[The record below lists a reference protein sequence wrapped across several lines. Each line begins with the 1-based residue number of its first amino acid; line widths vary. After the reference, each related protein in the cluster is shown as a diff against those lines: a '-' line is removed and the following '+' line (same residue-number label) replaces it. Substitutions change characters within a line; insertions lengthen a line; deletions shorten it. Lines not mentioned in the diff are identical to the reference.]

1 MLRKIIVLMTFCLSI
16 ATVAT
21 AQVQQT
27 KGDYDDKF
35 RQLDEIL
42 PTANTYRTAGGEPG
56 HEYWQQRADYV
67 INATLDED
75 LRRITGDVAITYY
88 NNSPDTMRFV
98 WVQLDQNRFN
108 KDSMQH
114 RSATFNSSPANVKGF
129 DHKPA
134 RISLGQLRTQQL
146 QADQSF
152 GFEINSV
159 KSSGRDLKFTV
170 VGTKMRVD
178 LPTPLAA
185 GNNPSASR

>member
-16 ATVAT
+16 VTVAT

-27 KGDYDDKF
+27 KGDYVDKF

-75 LRRITGDVAITYY
+75 LRRITGDVAITYH

-108 KDSMQH
+108 KNSMQH
-114 RSATFNSSPANVKGF
+114 KTATFNS
-129 DHKPA
+129 
-134 RISLGQLRTQQL
+134 LT
-146 QADQSF
+146 
-152 GFEINSV
+152 
-159 KSSGRDLKFTV
+159 
-170 VGTKMRVD
+170 
-178 LPTPLAA
+178 
-185 GNNPSASR
+185 